1 MSAFVS
7 HFTGG
12 LELLAELVVNCH
24 KPLHVQPKQDK
35 KKGSPQ
41 AGASTTSGYM
51 QAHNKI
57 LQGGGP
63 IHGGFVYTMYRQS
76 RYPPFGESPR
86 NRQTNDFRFSTD
98 LQIGDA
104 EPLKGNGRTSL
115 TEYACQAPRMRPPL
129 ECP

>member
-12 LELLAELVVNCH
+12 LEPLAELVVNCH

-35 KKGSPQ
+35 KKGPPQ
-41 AGASTTSGYM
+41 AGASTASAYM

-86 NRQTNDFRFSTD
+86 NRQTNDSI
-98 LQIGDA
+98 QICKLVTRG
-104 EPLKGNGRTSL
+104 T
-115 TEYACQAPRMRPPL
+115 
-129 ECP
+129 